1 MSTVVADY
9 DRNDYDYRT
18 YWDGRDYEAWA
29 EDRALRRMVP
39 LLGRPEWM
47 VDFGGGFGRNA
58 VHYRDRAQRYVLVDY
73 SATNLRNAAR
83 TLAGDADAGRA
94 FLIRAD
100 LNRLPFA
107 DAAFDSAMVVRVLHH
122 LPDVDGALVEMGR
135 TVRDRWL
142 LDVPIKHHALGLAR
156 AAVRGELSLLRG
168 PGPLRTGATDSP
180 FWNFRL
186 SAVREH
192 LYAAGW
198 DTRVVASVNN
208 LRRWDRSLPPALVRT
223 LRPAVQ
229 AVETAVRHGGRGWWG
244 PSQFVYARRASPLPA
259 LPTPASLAARMRCPA
274 CRASL
279 DWTPDTATC
288 CGCAASYPYREGFW
302 DFTSRSKTPS
312 GS

>member
-1 MSTVVADY
+1 MTATVVADY

-39 LLGRPEWM
+39 LLSRPDRM

-83 TLAGDADAGRA
+83 MLGADVAAGRA
-94 FLIRAD
+94 HLIRAD

-122 LPDVDGALVEMGR
+122 LSDVDGALAEMGR
-135 TVRDRWL
+135 TVRERWL

-156 AAVRGELSLLRG
+156 AAVRGELGAMRG
-168 PGPLRTGATDSP
+168 PQPLMTGRTDSP

-186 SAVREH
+186 SAVRAE
-192 LYAAGW
+192 LSAAGW

-208 LRRWDRSLPPALVRT
+208 FRRWDRALPPAVVRS

-229 AVETAVRHGGRGWWG
+229 GMETAVRHGGRGWWG
-244 PSQFVYARRASPLPA
+244 PSQFVYAQRPAGRPA
-259 LPTPASLAARMRCPA
+259 LPAPASLPARMRCPA

-279 DWTPDTATC
+279 DWTPDTAIC
-288 CGCAASYPYREGFW
+288 CRCAAEYPYREGFW
-302 DFTSRSKTPS
+302 DFAV
-312 GS
+312 